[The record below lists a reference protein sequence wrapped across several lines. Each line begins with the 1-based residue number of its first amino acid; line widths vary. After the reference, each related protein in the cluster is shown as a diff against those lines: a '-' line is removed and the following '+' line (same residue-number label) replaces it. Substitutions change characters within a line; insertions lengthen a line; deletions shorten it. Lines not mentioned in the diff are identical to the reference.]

1 MKRLLFVVVLTL
13 CLSFP
18 VFAGHTLPGEW
29 CECGTFDG
37 CLCDPGER
45 PLGQSKRAV
54 PDGSKPNVSTQGA
67 PVSLGSET
75 LLILAV
81 LLLLLRYRA

>member
-1 MKRLLFVVVLTL
+1 MKRLLFVFVLTL

-18 VFAGHTLPGEW
+18 VFAGHTLPGDW
-29 CECGTFDG
+29 CECGSFAG
-37 CLCDPGER
+37 CFCDPGEQPVIR
-45 PLGQSKRAV
+45 SKRTV
-54 PDGSKPNVSTQGA
+54 DDSKPNVSKQGA

-81 LLLLLRYRA
+81 LLLLLRYKA